1 VDKKWQKKCQQIAQ
15 NRFDVVLENL
25 AQMGKNVKMELAF
38 HAYLLELRVEVI
50 VEIAVTVM
58 MVSAIASNFF
68 TFSIFKS

>member
-1 VDKKWQKKCQQIAQ
+1 MDKKWQKKCQQIAQ